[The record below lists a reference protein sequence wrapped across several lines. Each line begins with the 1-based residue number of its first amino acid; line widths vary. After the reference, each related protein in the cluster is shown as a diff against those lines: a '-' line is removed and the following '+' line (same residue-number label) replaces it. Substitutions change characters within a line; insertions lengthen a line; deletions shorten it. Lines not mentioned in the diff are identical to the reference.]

1 MIRIVNMRSRVNVEI
16 GFVGWMHRT
25 KPKII
30 LRMKENGVYMW
41 PNGFWVAYS
50 SPANPAISCKFFT
63 VIRVYDI

>member
-50 SPANPAISCKFFT
+50 YPASPAISCKFFT
-63 VIRVYDI
+63 VIRMYDI